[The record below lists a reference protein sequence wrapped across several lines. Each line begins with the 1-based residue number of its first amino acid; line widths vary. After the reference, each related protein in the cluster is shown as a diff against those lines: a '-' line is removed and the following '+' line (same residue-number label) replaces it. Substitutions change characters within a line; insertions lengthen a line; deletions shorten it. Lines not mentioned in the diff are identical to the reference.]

1 MEKIALEAAR
11 LLFSHDG
18 AGWIVAVLLGL
29 ACLHLHRETVRA
41 QEARIGDTG
50 ATATALER
58 ASHTNAAVAAA
69 LESRTRVLED
79 LTRLVSEMARGAERG
94 EERARDKLDDIARR
108 LDEVVR
114 RLGEGRPPLR
124 P

>member
-94 EERARDKLDDIARR
+94 EERARDKLDDISRR
-108 LDEVVR
+108 LDEIVR

>member
-1 MEKIALEAAR
+1 MEKLALEKLALDGAR

-29 ACLHLHRETVRA
+29 ACLHLHREALRA
-41 QEARIGDTG
+41 QEARLGDTG

-58 ASHTNAAVAAA
+58 ASQTNAAVAAA

-79 LTRLVSEMARGAERG
+79 LSRLVSEMARSIEHGDERIR
-94 EERARDKLDDIARR
+94 EKLDAI
-108 LDEVVR
+108 LR
-114 RLGEGRPPLR
+114 RLGEGRPFLP

>member
-1 MEKIALEAAR
+1 METIALEGAR

-18 AGWIVAVLLGL
+18 AGWVVAVLLGL

-79 LTRLVSEMARGAERG
+79 LARLVSEMARAVERG
-94 EERARDKLDDIARR
+94 DARTREKLDAI
-108 LDEVVR
+108 LR
-114 RLGEGRPPLR
+114 RLGEGRPPI
-124 P
+124 PP

>member
-1 MEKIALEAAR
+1 MEKLALEGAR

-18 AGWIVAVLLGL
+18 AGWIVAVLMGL
-29 ACLHLHRETVRA
+29 ACLHLHRETLRA
-41 QEARIGDTG
+41 QEARLGDTG

-58 ASHTNAAVAAA
+58 ASQTNAAVAAA

-79 LTRLVSEMARGAERG
+79 LSRLVSEMARSIEHGDERIR
-94 EERARDKLDDIARR
+94 EKLDAI
-108 LDEVVR
+108 LR
-114 RLGEGRPPLR
+114 RLGEGRPFPS

>member
-11 LLFSHDG
+11 LLFSEDG
-18 AGWIVAVLLGL
+18 AGWIVAVVLGL

-58 ASHTNAAVAAA
+58 ASSTNAAVAAA
-69 LESRTRVLED
+69 LENRTRVLED
-79 LTRLVSEMARGAERG
+79 LARLVSEMARGIERG
-94 EERARDKLDDIARR
+94 DERARDKLDEI
-108 LDEVVR
+108 LR

>member
-94 EERARDKLDDIARR
+94 EERARDKLDDISRR